1 MGKRVDVMY
10 KLYMVEKE
18 KHQATKQVLDK
29 AIDLASHLLK
39 EI

>member
-1 MGKRVDVMY
+1 MY
-10 KLYMVEKE
+10 KLYLSEKE

-29 AIDLASHLLK
+29 AIDLASQLLV